1 MKVPLKRRISMSS
14 YIQLLPDHVANQI
27 AAGEVI
33 QRPASAVK
41 ELLEN
46 AVDAGARNIQLII
59 KDGGRTLIQV
69 IDNGA
74 GMNEFD
80 ARLCFAR
87 HATSK
92 LRHADDLW
100 SMRTMGFRGEALA
113 SIAAVAQVEMRTK
126 RKDEETGCI
135 VEIEGSEITRQE
147 ATACPQGTSIAVRN
161 LFFNVPARRNFLKS
175 NQVETR
181 HIFEEFYRVAL
192 AFPEIAFSL
201 INQGDEVHRLM
212 PGTFKQ
218 RIVSIYGQSWNEKI
232 IQVNE
237 ENTSIKITGFI
248 GKPDFT
254 RKTRGEQYFF
264 INNRFVKSTYLHH
277 AVQMGFKE
285 FIPAGDHPLYFIR
298 FDVPPASIDINIHP
312 TKTEIKFEDDR
323 TAYGILLSSI
333 RKALGAFVL
342 SPSLDFEAELQ
353 YVPLP
358 SRNTEIKAPEIK
370 VNPAYNPFETPQ
382 TNQATFQLSKIR
394 WEELE
399 GRKEPEQIS
408 AIPEET
414 THAEKAMPWLL
425 HGTYICS
432 QVKSG
437 MMLIDLQG
445 ARERILY
452 ERFCKRTQQQGASQ
466 QLLFPILVELPK
478 ADYSLFGEIEDELQA
493 LGFDYEPFGDSTLK
507 ITGVPAEA
515 LNADA
520 RQTIEQILENYRS
533 ELGNNQLNNKEKIA
547 KSLARIG
554 ARCSEK
560 FPGTDQMFMII
571 EKLFACEASIS
582 SPSGRNIVQII
593 SIDELNARFQR

>member
-1 MKVPLKRRISMSS
+1 MNVLLWGRNMAS

-46 AVDAGARNIQLII
+46 AVDAGARNIQLIV

-69 IDNGA
+69 IDNGS
-74 GMNEFD
+74 GMDEFD

-92 LRHADDLW
+92 LRKADDLW
-100 SMRTMGFRGEALA
+100 SLRTMGFRGEALA
-113 SIAAVAQVEMRTK
+113 SIAAVAQVEMRT
-126 RKDEETGCI
+126 RQKDDETGCLI
-135 VEIEGSEITRQE
+135 EIEGSEIIRQE
-147 ATACPQGTSIAVRN
+147 TTACQPGTSIAVRN
-161 LFFNVPARRNFLKS
+161 LFYNVPARRNFLKS

-181 HIFEEFYRVAL
+181 HIFDEFYRVAL

-201 INQGDEVHRLM
+201 VNQGDEVHRLM
-212 PGTFKQ
+212 PGSFKQ
-218 RIVSIYGQSWNEKI
+218 RVVAIYGQSWNEKI

-254 RKTRGEQYFF
+254 RKTRGEQFFF
-264 INNRFVKSTYLHH
+264 INNRFIKSTYLHH
-277 AVQMGFKE
+277 AVQMGYQD
-285 FIPAGDHPLYFIR
+285 FIPTGDHPIYFIR

-333 RKALGAFVL
+333 RKALGAFAL
-342 SPSLDFEAELQ
+342 SPSLDFEAEMQ
-353 YVPLP
+353 FVPLP
-358 SRNTEIKAPEIK
+358 NRSTEIKVPEIK
-370 VNPAYNPFETPQ
+370 VDPTYNPFDPPKPAGTS
-382 TNQATFQLSKIR
+382 FQMNKIR
-394 WEELE
+394 WEDLE
-399 GRKEPEQIS
+399 GRNEPEQLS
-408 AIPEET
+408 ALPAESE
-414 THAEKAMPWLL
+414 HAEKSLPWLL
-425 HGTYICS
+425 HGAYICS

-437 MMLIDLQG
+437 LMLIDLQG

-452 ERFCKRTQQQGASQ
+452 ERFCKRTLQQGASQ
-466 QLLFPILVELPK
+466 QLLFPTLVELSK
-478 ADYSLFGEIEDELQA
+478 ADYALFGEIEDELQA

-520 RQTIEQILENYRS
+520 RKTIEQILDNYSS
-533 ELGNNQLNNKEKIA
+533 EVLNQQLSNKEKIA
-547 KSLARIG
+547 KSLAKIG
-554 ARCSEK
+554 ARYSDR
-560 FPGTDQMFMII
+560 FPGTEQMLII
-571 EKLFACEASIS
+571 IDKLFACQNSHA
-582 SPSGRNIVQII
+582 SPSGQNIVQII
-593 SIDELNARFQR
+593 SIDELAARFAK

>member
-1 MKVPLKRRISMSS
+1 MSS
-14 YIQLLPDHVANQI
+14 HIQLLPDHVANQI

-46 AVDAGARNIQLII
+46 AVDAGARNIQLIV

-69 IDNGA
+69 IDNGS

-92 LRHADDLW
+92 LRQADDLW
-100 SMRTMGFRGEALA
+100 SLRTMGFRGEALA
-113 SIAAVAQVEMRTK
+113 SIAAVAQVEMRTR
-126 RKDEETGCI
+126 RKEEETGCLI
-135 VEIEGSEITRQE
+135 EIEGSEITRQE
-147 ATACPQGTSIAVRN
+147 PTACQQGTSIAVRN

-181 HIFEEFYRVAL
+181 HIFDEFYRVAL

-212 PGTFKQ
+212 PGSFKQ
-218 RIVSIYGQSWNEKI
+218 RIVAIYGQSWNEKI
-232 IQVNE
+232 IQVSE
-237 ENTSIKITGFI
+237 ENTAIKITGFI

-254 RKTRGEQYFF
+254 RKTRGEQFFF
-264 INNRFVKSTYLHH
+264 INNRFIKSTYLHH
-277 AVQMGFKE
+277 AVQMAYQD
-285 FIPAGDHPLYFIR
+285 FIPAGDHSIYFIR
-298 FDVPPASIDINIHP
+298 FDVPPSSIDINIHP

-333 RKALGAFVL
+333 RKALGAFSL
-342 SPSLDFEAELQ
+342 SPSLDFEAEMQ

-358 SRNTEIKAPEIK
+358 TRNTEIKAPEIK
-370 VNPAYNPFETPQ
+370 VNPDYNPFAPPKPD
-382 TNQATFQLSKIR
+382 NSSFQLSKIR
-394 WEELE
+394 WDDLE
-399 GRKEPEQIS
+399 GRNEPEQLS
-408 AIPEET
+408 ALPSDSV
-414 THAEKAMPWLL
+414 HAEKSQPWLL

-437 MMLIDLQG
+437 LMLIDLQG

-466 QLLFPILVELPK
+466 QLLFPTLVELPK
-478 ADYSLFGEIEDELQA
+478 ADYALFGEIEDELQA
-493 LGFDYEPFGDSTLK
+493 MGFDYEPFGDATLK

-520 RQTIEQILENYRS
+520 RQSIEQILESYRS
-533 ELGNNQLNNKEKIA
+533 EAGNHQLSNKEKIA

-554 ARCSEK
+554 ARCSDK
-560 FPGTDQMFMII
+560 FPGTEQMLIII
-571 EKLFACEASIS
+571 EKLFACESGS
-582 SPSGRNIVQII
+582 YSPSGRNIVQII
-593 SIDELNARFQR
+593 PLDELNERFQR